1 MNKATAGAALLGSYA
16 LGRTK
21 NAKLAMAVAAW
32 VIKKNVD
39 TKKITSAIT
48 GSPALEA
55 VSEQVRKELLSA
67 GKEVAT
73 AVVTARADKLAD
85 SLHERTVS
93 LQEQTASELPGKPG
107 KPRQD
112 EEEEEEEDSREEEAE
127 AQEEER
133 PPKAAKPARKKKAA
147 DKSAAP
153 RGDRAGTAK
162 KRRQEG

>member
-1 MNKATAGAALLGSYA
+1 MSKATAGAALLGGYA

-32 VIKKNVD
+32 VIKRNVD

-48 GSPALEA
+48 SSPALDA
-55 VSEQVRKELLSA
+55 VSEQIRKDLLSA

-73 AVVTARADKLAD
+73 AVVAARADKLAD

-93 LQEQTASELPGKPG
+93 LQEQTVSDLPGK
-107 KPRQD
+107 K
-112 EEEEEEEDSREEEAE
+112 EAEEEEEDRQEEEPE

-133 PPKAAKPARKKKAA
+133 PRKAAKPARKKKAA
-147 DKSAAP
+147 ESAAP

>member
-1 MNKATAGAALLGSYA
+1 MSKATAGAALLGGYA

-32 VIKKNVD
+32 VIKRNVD

-48 GSPALEA
+48 GSPALDA
-55 VSEQVRKELLSA
+55 VSEQIRKDLLSA

-73 AVVTARADKLAD
+73 AVVAARADKLAD

-93 LQEQTASELPGKPG
+93 LREQAVPDLPG
-107 KPRQD
+107 QEEAEA
-112 EEEEEEEDSREEEAE
+112 EEEEEEEDRREEAE

-133 PPKAAKPARKKKAA
+133 PRKAAKPARKKKAA
-147 DKSAAP
+147 DKSAPP
-153 RGDRAGTAK
+153 RDRAGTAK